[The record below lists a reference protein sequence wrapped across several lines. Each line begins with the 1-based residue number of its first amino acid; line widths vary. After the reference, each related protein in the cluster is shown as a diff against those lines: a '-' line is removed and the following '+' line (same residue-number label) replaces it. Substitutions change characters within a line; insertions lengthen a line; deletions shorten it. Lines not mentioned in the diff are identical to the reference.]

1 MWKAFSGR
9 SESGSTSGLRRKKSG
24 SGRASA
30 SDAGVSSTS
39 RRDEDGRRGHKS
51 SRSAYGDDDGKSSA
65 STYATA
71 PTSRVGSSGGRGLTE
86 SAVRALES
94 QDEGW
99 EDDDRAKSEKL
110 SRRSEG
116 GERWHKSG
124 RGERERSD
132 SREKK
137 ERRRE
142 STSHRD
148 GGRSERSHGKSR
160 SGEDGGERALPAM
173 GSFAQFPGQYSA
185 DLVGPA
191 QTFGPVMSGALP
203 SSDAMHQFPSQ
214 IPATFERPQMGP
226 TRADSYGHA
235 SEYYMDEGQSVL
247 NQPGHRAS
255 TPNMLVNPDLH
266 LMAASAVPQPAED
279 TGHGSAA
286 DFYSGKASPPPPT
299 TIGASQRP
307 SSGRQS
313 SSSASRP
320 SKLGALTSTA
330 AASAAAAGVLGMA
343 SSSRKNEQRTSSTS
357 SYQQTDAGS
366 RPQALSSRR
375 SPVPSSIAG
384 GAAGSYYAPA
394 PQQIPLSQQGTPAGA
409 AAAGAAAYGISEQH
423 QASAQMNSTSYYGGG
438 GGQGPPRPPYR
449 PGDGSYANG
458 GGMQQHQHFHE
469 HKGPI
474 TRLKDGFL
482 NLLADPEDVR
492 RMEEYT
498 EYIGVCKYCFDP
510 RTTPNDGPRRHH
522 FHRRPSQDSF
532 EELRRRKSYERMQ
545 RKASSEDV
553 RRRVDK
559 ESRYYSS
566 QNDKRRAGGK
576 ADMVGVGLAAAGVAA
591 GANMLF
597 NDRKDFDDTYSVKS
611 GHRAG
616 SAMRRRSRSSSNE
629 RRRRSQH
636 GVIRADSRESYA
648 KVRTEHGTS
657 ITHNVRSGSHER
669 RNGLMGV
676 AAGAAIGATAA
687 SAMAGESRRRHDSQS
702 QGAFVRHH
710 SRSRSRSHS
719 PGLGEIFGFSAGK
732 PSRNGRHSP
741 NGSHHESLR
750 RDRRSSGEQTGVLGG
765 FFSPSQNER
774 KPRRHSREHRKKQ
787 KGFFAFGNGS
797 SSSSDDDMAFGEGT
811 SGNSGVS
818 LRRKPSRKAV
828 RKHSNDHLAATV
840 AGIGITAAA
849 LAAAQKGHKVSKRT
863 SRPELG
869 VRRDVRVQ
877 HDSQYGYTQA
887 EEDEWEDELPSDIDD
902 ASSTYSALAFGEG
915 SRLSHRQSFES
926 VSSGDGLSAWGW
938 RWGGK
943 DRKKKQNDSF
953 QAVEPYPSRRVD
965 ATSDGV
971 AAGLAAGAFATV
983 AHDRTDRPL
992 QRDDSASSLPP
1003 QPMQYID
1010 PRPVS
1015 EAGSRH
1021 GSMPGSFD
1029 SSVGRPGPAPLQ
1041 QPQPI
1046 APISPAFVQDA
1057 FLEDRPKPRR
1067 TVSSP
1072 TRSSFGLQDAALI
1085 GVGAL
1090 AAGSIIAGQGR
1101 KGKES
1106 SNVRFGLTDEQQRKE
1121 DCQRRRERQEADE
1134 ERRRADRTRAL
1145 KEEAER
1151 HAKEEDSRRRE
1162 EEVRRRREDE
1172 NRLAAEATLERQRAV
1187 QRGAE
1192 QQAELDRARRERE
1205 TRDQQEVYE
1214 QEQRRLADEAR
1225 QQEQS
1230 RRQWEAQ
1237 AAEEAAREKQ
1247 IRLQREARL
1256 QEEIEAKQRELD
1268 EQALRRKQAEEARAA
1283 RQRRDEEEAA
1293 ERRRVDE
1300 TQREQRRSKK
1310 DSSQDSSSG
1319 WGPLAAG
1326 AVAAATVGAVLA
1338 GSEHGRSREAKSEK
1352 AREHDAFPE
1361 KQALHHAISD
1371 DVPIP
1376 YAAKQILPDD
1386 VHSGSPIMDDDLFDK
1401 DFFKRKH
1408 SESDYARH
1416 ADLARKAADKVV
1428 ADRDAYYKQPAVS
1441 QADFFAPKD
1450 ILSQPSAGKTRVASP
1465 YDDNDVHVYSAAEDT
1480 PLSHSTFGHGTKM
1493 ASYAV
1498 PSLNVICPTP
1508 PPSTPVSARDYES
1521 RQQSELVR
1529 DHDTET
1535 AAVERPSKRDRSRS
1549 ITWGEDKT
1557 HIYDPPTPE
1566 SYQERDS
1573 YMYAR
1578 EAPTNDA
1585 AVAGAAL
1592 DEIVVEAATPRADTK
1607 RTAYKS
1613 EKLPLH
1619 YDVQPEPS
1627 PSYRK
1632 PFYESVSDLGF
1643 GPVGVDSPGTE
1654 GAPPVRGFVEGETDE
1669 PTPAEEITAH
1679 MPGAFEEDDTSSKYE
1694 VIAPSQKMASDQ
1706 QIDAPDSRDI
1716 EPEQEEW
1723 LPLPSKKDKKKRDKA
1738 AKKAPTF
1745 DSEPSEFPTPSYEDV
1760 QLPIYTTA
1768 DTSQEVISESTSKKD
1783 KKKRDKNLK
1792 RSTTFDSEVSEPSTP
1807 VADDVQQPALDTS
1820 ETLRDEPAEYSVS
1833 KKDKKK
1839 RDKNSK
1845 RDSSFPDEPSEA
1857 PTPLP
1862 SYEPPETPQEEPMDY
1877 PVSKKDKKKRDK
1889 SKRSSTFEDEPS
1901 EPSTPAPV
1909 DRELQPDEA
1918 AQTPQEE
1925 PDDYFLSKKD
1935 KKKRDKSKRSS
1946 TFDDEPS
1953 EPSTPAPVDRELQPH
1968 EAPQT
1973 PQEDPDDYFLSKKD
1987 KKKREKALKRGTS
2000 ENISP
2005 SLSETERFDV
2015 EDTPSTEVTASEPD
2029 APKLSKKEQKKRDK
2043 ESGSGEYADLATTA
2057 AAVGGIAALAASAS
2071 PEPEPDW
2078 LPPTKKGKKGKKA
2091 RESERDTQVIEPPAE
2106 DEAASAM
2113 PGTWGAETPTEL
2125 PDPFQYQ
2132 IKDEEPTP
2140 AQEADPLADYS
2151 TGKSKKKK
2159 KKRESGRFNEPVA
2172 SSPLRSEWNYDD
2184 YMGSQPESQESDTRA
2199 AELDSTAE
2207 PASYTNGNTHQQDER
2222 PSHFEATAAT
2232 NGHAAEQAAH
2242 GAVEHRREY
2251 EDDDRQYADA
2261 TAVTAF
2267 MPAKAETRRVDRADR
2282 GPEYEDGDRRVT
2294 DSPRYHSPEDDHS
2307 HSVASEPTV
2316 DRSSRRKSSIGKAR
2330 SEIGFAVGAD
2340 EQDSHSV
2347 AASEPMDYYDGSRKT
2362 KSRSKHEDDDAES
2375 VASTSSRARR
2385 EKDSSSGKKEKKSGL
2400 FGLFSRKSEEA
2411 VPLSRQSTHSDEAA
2425 LSRTSTRNGDEDDGE
2440 RKHRRKKHRDGSV
2453 YADDDD
2459 DTRSVTSESKHR
2471 HRRDR
2476 DEKENTEND
2485 QRRSSRHD
2493 GDDADSRS
2501 ESGHRRRHRS
2511 ERDDDTLSQAGS
2523 EGSHKHHHHRRR
2535 TGEDTNDSKDR
2546 SFLGERVE
2554 DLPPLPPSRPES
2566 PVTAAANV
2574 EQDHGTPA
2582 LAVPDAHP
2590 LAEASRG
2597 VSEVSQPDQVREIA
2611 QPDNN
2616 DWPSDPSARDEDAA
2630 FVLAGHTSLAD
2641 HAAVG
2646 PDTQNSRQARH
2657 QSDQVG
2663 EPRSQMS
2670 GLEVPED
2677 WEHLPSL
2684 PASPP
2689 ASPIHNEQYSAAG
2702 EMPSNVEETPS
2713 QIVEDMQQL
2722 PALPVSR
2729 PESPIE
2735 TQHSTAGKMPSNVVE
2750 TPSQVVEDMQQLPSL
2765 PVSRPESP
2773 VETPLRPGPSVRPTS
2788 TTAIPIRFP
2797 FGHARSPTKDRS
2809 ASFSSPLAST
2819 PVSPTS
2825 ISKKPRPSSTEFRP
2839 LYLVE
2844 RNRKPQEV
2852 EEALPSLPSS
2862 KPSSL
2867 ASSVHSSEDWHSA
2880 AEDPPSPETA
2890 KRMMID
2896 VDSANS
2902 YNYDEEYLGS
2912 GQTTPKASEFPAA
2925 TSERTARQ
2933 APQFYTWEDFEQD
2946 ERLHNDD
2953 VDSSGQTAT
2962 QHADDA
2968 QSDRLRSEVDGLP
2981 LLPVSRPGSPYEP
2994 HAKSEPTAGRSAK
3007 AVAAAAMFGGAA
3019 LIGHNALKSCDHFD
3033 AADGRRDE
3041 REQSEGRYPLPAPPA
3056 KAEASESITEN
3067 APQEQSTASRK
3078 RSKKGK
3084 KKPATQSFLA
3094 ANEDTFAQTDTTTPR
3109 DPDQAVN
3116 PDGERQP
3123 TDDDPEPV
3131 AANDR
3136 AIVDDAFR
3144 DQEAAQLET
3153 APIVPFQ
3160 HVETDSFF
3168 NTERSAEEGV
3178 PHQPTDSTEHTEV
3191 YNAPLSEETRQIET
3205 EQPEAQDQ
3213 PTSTEPIP
3221 TNYFIAAK
3229 RRAEDGVVDE
3239 DLAMIAAEVQHAEED
3254 RSLERDSATHGDALT
3269 EPDDVVTAVKLQE
3282 PPPESDPAPVIEPAE
3297 AILPQ
3302 SLGEDNVTLAEDAQS
3317 TEDVPSSTPEQSF
3330 SSRLFGVFRN
3340 PFGAAKDVPSS
3351 RAPSQPVKEPLGVQ
3365 KTDNTDVDTS
3375 AGGHLAVT
3383 DVLPEQSSETATP
3396 PTQPPAEHGLAVQ
3409 VTDDPAPEL
3418 TQYPETQPEEA
3429 APEAVDSSSMRKK
3442 LKKDKKKNRE
3452 AWFDDA
3458 AIDEEPKP
3466 STPRF
3471 DEPDPVEATLPS
3483 GGEPDLVG
3491 VLPEE
3496 IALPDNGD
3504 EDLVVASPEDIALP
3518 DNRDE
3523 DLVVASPEDIALPDY
3538 RDEDLV
3544 ASGVALP
3551 GPEVTTELEDDTSV
3565 LGRSYLSGQVASEIE
3580 MEPENSITDMAPA
3593 LASPVIAAK
3602 SDVDED
3608 VTRQLEP
3615 QTQATSEAAH
3625 VDTHRVETDRS
3636 VEQPDESTW
3645 QPLSK
3650 KSKKAKKGKK
3660 SGVYEAEPI
3669 VPLEEEVAPT
3679 EPVQPSATNEN
3690 VDENLNVPET
3700 PDEQSEM
3707 PWEPPPKKKGK
3718 KGKKSAAMLNPE
3730 PTTPAEEDDIL
3741 ADDTPLPVSLEA
3753 VQVPEVSAEVPE
3765 TFWEPTPKKK
3775 GKKDKRVAE
3784 SALLEP
3790 EPTVSFEE
3798 EAVIAEPS
3806 QPSASRED
3814 SISIEA
3820 PVDEADIS
3828 WEPMPKKKGKK
3839 GKKGN
3844 LQDDEPITP
3853 REEVATA
3860 PEPIQ
3865 IPDALTDETSWE
3877 PMSKKKSKKDKKGS
3891 KSALLDSEPV
3901 TSFEAE
3907 AIANEPQ
3914 ELSVSHEDNNPLE
3927 NPADEPDTSWEPM
3940 SKKKGKKDKN
3950 SNKPTSLDAASAIPR
3965 EEAAFAVEPAQDSA
3979 SHAELDVSE
3988 TPFDNAESFWEPK
4001 SKKKSKKS
4009 KNSTLQDL
4017 TPTAPPE
4024 EHVSESAELPVSLAD
4039 ANVHETP
4046 IEEPEPVWEPPSKKK
4061 GKKGKKAAQPFD
4073 STPLSEPLSASE
4085 GDVKE
4090 TEMPVFDDGAD
4101 AVPPPDLQ
4109 QPDDEVGVAKEINTE
4124 SAFTKKKSKK
4134 SKKAHQVLSWDDD
4147 APKETSE
4154 EPSKTDDRDLDVSE
4168 AVDDATNATDE
4179 PFSGVETGLSHPE
4192 PALAEDVSR
4201 DVDRETVPEV
4211 WEPTPKKS
4219 KKGKKA
4225 KRVNFFD
4232 AEDSS
4237 EMPVVSDKLDDADTD
4252 RSTVEKVD
4260 PMRTDIEPAVPVE
4273 DNQAAASIAL
4283 EYPSSTTDANQHQ
4296 TEGVPTRQ
4304 ELTSQH
4310 DENMHEERVHEDLP
4324 ASAPP
4329 NDEQSEEASPGLSG
4343 PSLLDMS
4350 NEMSTSGADAFE
4362 TREVDINTDV
4372 APERD
4377 NAQTVSHAAFEPSVV
4392 DDEAERI
4399 PQSSFVPSESMT
4411 STALPDEAEPD
4422 WSNEFGGKKKK
4433 KKDKKGKRGA
4443 VDVESEPLDPTF
4455 LPERHEMSTDPAAEA
4470 NGVDNDGTGDI
4481 EADWKGSK
4489 NSKKQKKKG
4498 KKAEQ
4503 GDNDSFNAP
4512 ITYSDTTSS
4521 ERDAAAVASGT
4532 TNALAESPPPASA
4545 AVHGAVGL
4553 ESQLDRHDAPSIRH
4567 IEGEVSSPIPGPEE
4581 DESTLVRTASP
4592 PLDPAAE
4599 VSSDLLPL
4607 SPASNSIFTT
4617 PVDDF
4622 ASGVYPDAPN
4632 GDTHPTA
4639 PMQPEASTPTAEE
4652 FTSAIEEAQ
4661 YSAPWSNATE
4671 HMVSEELPALPQS
4684 PVVTTMEE
4692 TIHEP
4697 AGDDDMLSHTTKPDI
4712 KPEPV
4717 EVAPVVEEQHWPSSD
4732 DVHDPAQNTSQHSE
4746 DAISLP
4752 TVYAAGVPSAV
4763 LLAGVDDPAG
4773 EESMPHES
4781 YSKPAKKGK
4790 KKEKKAAFFAADDW
4804 TEDPAT
4810 EDSSLAGDNDT
4821 ASRTTVGLIAGAAAL
4836 ATAAFTAPHEQ
4847 APEPPLPSTKRSK
4860 KDKRKSKASS
4870 WAALDY
4876 DNDVPTAS
4884 APNSVMV
4891 DNEPP
4896 STSADTQR
4904 QEGIDVEPDI
4914 SDTQWPTSPGGE
4926 SLDRVQDAQ
4935 PEDKNEHI
4943 AEEETPNFT
4952 TKPSKKDKR
4961 RAKAE
4966 ASQAWGDESTRD
4978 TNMADEA
4985 KVNSLPEV
4993 ASYDAQP
5000 MHGAFGDRTS
5010 TSEEPRELAGG
5021 PGHTSDSNIGQEQSP
5036 VTETDWYTPVTPG
5049 STMPMHDV
5057 RDEPLQ
5063 TAFAQPDSDHHSP
5076 MIPEDDAELA
5086 QHVEEQREAS
5096 TAAINQET
5104 TVLQSEEPSVDGG
5117 EAWPATFST
5126 KRSKKDK
5133 RKANTTAAEP
5143 SDIPQEDSY
5152 ENFHQDLPENA
5163 SDGLRPVTD
5172 EHGEVLESAAEVP
5185 FPQAVPFD
5193 DTAPPVQEEWPT
5205 AISTKRSKKD
5215 KRKNRALDHDGPE
5228 DAAADT
5234 IVNTTF
5240 PDERERLPDLSMT
5253 DSTRETGSTDSPLP
5267 ATQEEWPANV
5277 ATKRSKKDKRKNKL
5291 SEMDTTQTESAP
5303 VLPIDRSLEQS
5314 ENVDDVNTPTTA
5326 ADQEPLHATIDE
5338 PTSRDDQPTEIGG
5351 SEIHVPA
5358 AENPMP
5364 TVEEDWPA
5372 AYTTKRSKKDK
5383 RKGKSSGT
5391 ATPTIAE
5398 QPLPVTSAYDDAITS
5413 RDVPASNDMR
5423 GPSPATEDPIAYSW
5437 PAPAAYTD
5445 ETEGQH
5451 PVEPS
5456 AETDVDWPAPVTT
5469 KRSKKDKRKG
5479 KNSGFASP
5487 APAEEPILAATAD
5500 DEFALARDDHDDVPM
5515 QSSDH
5520 EAMLVDASPSLADA
5534 LAEEVTQP
5542 QPEHLAEEQDVEWP
5556 ASISTKRSKKDK
5568 RKGKTSNTLS
5578 PSMSREAIPAHTE
5591 PVAGIEPAI
5600 EPIQTSIQPDM
5611 PLVDSEAVEA
5621 SLSPVTEQ
5629 PAVLVE
5635 EDWPTSSKRSKK
5647 DKKKAK
5653 KSDQLVT
5660 PVEPTKPATEHV
5672 DDEDGLRSAPDQP
5685 DEFSRTLA
5693 AEESASHAT
5702 PDLNDSQP
5710 STMMGE
5716 EWPTFSSKRSK
5727 KEKRK
5732 PQPAFLSQTTDDAE
5746 NEVTDVQPEF
5756 ALAQSIDVEDEA
5768 TDKNLPYHDQTIENH
5783 DSLGP
5788 LTDRP
5793 IYRSYSPEVSDR
5805 QDHQHADA
5813 PVVVPH
5819 VAQERSS
5826 SETLYGR
5833 PQSPQQQTIE
5843 DGPPAVFERQIAEES
5858 PVSRSVDPDVN
5869 SERVPDI
5876 DFAATL
5882 AAGLADSGF
5891 DPDLVVDDVTFHR
5904 RASPP
5909 ATQPEADPEEV
5920 STITSKRKKKGK
5932 QAKRLEA
5939 QDWTPEPQSEQATE
5953 ESFTEYNES
5962 RMPDQ
5967 PQEGFDS
5974 DVAHSLQ
5981 QSGFDPLLLQQ
5992 AMSSHGATSNDVTE
6006 DDTGISFSTSRR
6018 AKKGKKG
6025 KAAAARGENLTL
6037 DTGVGP
6043 DEDTSAT
6050 HETPS
6055 LETERQL
6062 GTHHDLLQQDSLDS
6076 PTVQP
6081 VFDNDIAP
6089 THEAPLQYPAE
6100 HATEPRRV
6108 GDPAVPTSAADETVI
6123 DPAHTFN
6130 VAGDRELDMDEM
6142 DKAYSAFKKKDRR
6155 KKKKQRA
6162 MEDVV
6167 ERAPTPPFITPL
6179 QESMPG
6185 PENALTLEAVP
6196 DHAAIGSRDLP
6207 ESQHFDVP
6215 ETERGFATHSS
6226 PDDTSSKVHNIFP
6239 GLARVKRRA
6248 PSVTSPTE
6256 QPHDASVG
6264 GRSDLLH
6271 TSEVS
6276 QSLLEPPG
6284 QKASST
6290 GEGPSPPD
6298 DMNPDNPHDERV
6310 TERAIAPP
6318 WSFAALDSPRAR
6330 PESPVLPTKQHE
6342 IARDSGYQEMSTPL
6356 LNRQSVDSAGSA
6368 SHGIHTSVSRESL
6381 RSRRSAEPLHIAT
6394 DAGPD
6399 WDLSVLKQRSS
6410 DGTPNIAAEN
6420 SRTPSRDIAATPL
6433 ESTTKNR
6440 ASYLFQS
6447 PPAILR
6453 AKPDTLYS
6461 PSQERRSESDYFT
6474 QTDAEPQATPTR
6486 SASSSGPHGH
6496 PPVSSPSNGPLSPRT
6511 LDVIPEEHGATKRSK
6526 DDADLGGPATV
6537 KAIRRT
6543 ETPQA
6548 IRTSKEQ
6555 TLSPFRPT
6563 VTVPANDSRS
6573 RSNPLSTDDLIN
6585 RLSWPAVDDDNST
6598 VNINRSLKRGTPR
6611 PTLPEARSPSVVSNV
6626 SNASVG
6632 QRLMSPNDLRSFSRS
6647 SNRSSTPT
6655 LRRIDRSL
6663 SGDLRAASRRGDTG
6677 SSVGARSSP
6686 KTIPFEAPPTP
6697 PSNDEDVI
6705 VAGAAGA
6712 AVMADVFV
6720 SDLCRLHA
6728 RAADSLMQ
6736 QGYGDARGSQ
6746 VSPTR
6751 PPSVR
6756 KRQSMHITDLES
6768 KLDQLVA
6775 ENEALQDAKH
6785 NVERNHEATSYQRDV
6800 NSQAMREALEAR
6812 DLQLHEKEVEIGR
6825 IQAMLQPLREEI
6837 DRLNELNG
6845 GLTEANRNLVDD
6857 TNGRYAT
6864 LHAEH
6869 AQAHEQWQST
6879 NRELDLSRQ
6888 EHGQLTSTMRDAIAA
6903 QIASA
6908 LADKNAEI
6916 RRLREELEI
6925 ASEQI
6930 RSLQVQ
6936 IQSSKSNEFL
6946 TVRDEDYFDG
6956 ACQKLC
6962 QHVQQWVLRFS
6973 KLSDNRICRLST
6985 DLRDDKIE
6993 NRLDNAILDGS
7004 DVDKLLGDRIKRRD
7018 VFMSVVMTMVWEFVF
7033 TRYLFGMDR
7042 EQRQKLKAL
7051 EKILAEIGPPRA
7063 IAQWRAT
7070 TLTLLSKRPDFARQ
7084 CALDTEAVGHE
7095 VFELLKALLP
7105 PPSNAESQLLSSLQK
7120 VIGVAADLAIEMR
7133 TQRSEYIMLPP
7144 LQPEYDT
7151 NGDLVRKVHFN
7162 ASLMNERSGLFSSN
7176 ESLEQDRAVVKI
7188 VLFPLV
7194 VKKGDE
7200 YGQGEEEIVVCPA
7213 QVLVHNDG
7221 GKGKKVVRMMSGA
7234 MEIDDPRRSRQ
7245 SVVSTAP
7252 GSTAF

>member
-71 PTSRVGSSGGRGLTE
+71 PNSRVGSSGGRGLTE

-116 GERWHKSG
+116 GERRHKSG

-160 SGEDGGERALPAM
+160 SGDDGGERALPAM

-185 DLVGPA
+185 DVVGPA

-286 DFYSGKASPPPPT
+286 DFYSGKASPPPST

-320 SKLGALTSTA
+320 SKLGALASTA

-366 RPQALSSRR
+366 RPQIVSSRR

-409 AAAGAAAYGISEQH
+409 AAAGAAAYGISEHH

-510 RTTPNDGPRRHH
+510 RTTPNDGPRPHH

-566 QNDKRRAGGK
+566 QNDKRRSGGK

-687 SAMAGESRRRHDSQS
+687 SALAGDSRRRHDSQP

-719 PGLGEIFGFSAGK
+719 PGLGEIFGFSAGR

-741 NGSHHESLR
+741 NGSHHESVR

-774 KPRRHSREHRKKQ
+774 RPRRHSREHRKKQ

-797 SSSSDDDMAFGEGT
+797 SSSSDDDMAFGEGN
-811 SGNSGVS
+811 SGNTGVP

-971 AAGLAAGAFATV
+971 AAGLAAGAFAAA

-992 QRDDSASSLPP
+992 QRDDSTSSLPP

-1010 PRPVS
+1010 PRPIS

-1029 SSVGRPGPAPLQ
+1029 SPVGRPGPAPLQ

-1067 TVSSP
+1067 TASSP

-1121 DCQRRRERQEADE
+1121 DGQRRRERQEADE

-1145 KEEAER
+1145 KEEAQR

-1187 QRGAE
+1187 QREAE

-1214 QEQRRLADEAR
+1214 REQRRLADEAR

-1268 EQALRRKQAEEARAA
+1268 EQALKRNQAEEARAA

-1361 KQALHHAISD
+1361 KQALHHPISD
-1371 DVPIP
+1371 DIPIP

-1408 SESDYARH
+1408 SEPDYARH

-1441 QADFFAPKD
+1441 QADFFAPRD
-1450 ILSQPSAGKTRVASP
+1450 ILSQTSAGKTRVASP

-1480 PLSHSTFGHGTKM
+1480 PRSHSTFGHGTKM

-1508 PPSTPVSARDYES
+1508 PPSTPVSARDYET
-1521 RQQSELVR
+1521 RQQPELVR
-1529 DHDTET
+1529 EHDTET
-1535 AAVERPSKRDRSRS
+1535 AATERPSKRDRSRS

-1578 EAPTNDA
+1578 EAPTNVA
-1585 AVAGAAL
+1585 AVAGATL
-1592 DEIVVEAATPRADTK
+1592 DEIVVEAATRGADAT
-1607 RTAYKS
+1607 RTAYKAG
-1613 EKLPLH
+1613 ELPLR
-1619 YDVQPEPS
+1619 YDIQPEP
-1627 PSYRK
+1627 PQSYRK
-1632 PFYESVSDLGF
+1632 PFYESVSDLSF
-1643 GPVGVDSPGTE
+1643 GPVGLDSPGTE

-1679 MPGAFEEDDTSSKYE
+1679 MPGAFEEDDTSDKYE
-1694 VIAPSQKMASDQ
+1694 VIAPSQKLASDQ
-1706 QIDAPDSRDI
+1706 QIDAADSCGI

-1723 LPLPSKKDKKKRDKA
+1723 QPLPSKKDKKKRDKA

-1745 DSEPSEFPTPSYEDV
+1745 DSEPSEFPTPSYEDA
-1760 QLPIYTTA
+1760 QQPIYNTA
-1768 DTSQEVISESTSKKD
+1768 DTSQEAISESTSKKD

-1807 VADDVQQPALDTS
+1807 VVDDVQLPVLDTP

-1839 RDKNSK
+1839 REKNSK
-1845 RDSSFPDEPSEA
+1845 RDFSFPDEPSEA

-1862 SYEPPETPQEEPMDY
+1862 SYESPETPQEEPMDY

-1889 SKRSSTFEDEPS
+1889 SKRSSTFDDEPS
-1901 EPSTPAPV
+1901 EPSTPALV

-1918 AQTPQEE
+1918 SQTPQEE

-1953 EPSTPAPVDRELQPH
+1953 EPSTPAPVEREMQRD

-1973 PQEDPDDYFLSKKD
+1973 PQEEPDDNFLSKKD
-1987 KKKREKALKRGTS
+1987 KKKREKSLKRGTT
-2000 ENISP
+2000 ENTSP
-2005 SLSETERFDV
+2005 SLSETERFEV

-2043 ESGSGEYADLATTA
+2043 ESGFGDYADLATTA

-2091 RESERDTQVIEPPAE
+2091 KESERDPQVIEPPAE

-2132 IKDEEPTP
+2132 IKDEEPTS
-2140 AQEADPLADYS
+2140 AQDADSLADYS

-2207 PASYTNGNTHQQDER
+2207 PALYTNGSTHQQDER
-2222 PSHFEATAAT
+2222 PLQFETTAAT

-2251 EDDDRQYADA
+2251 EDDDRQYPDA
-2261 TAVTAF
+2261 TAATAS
-2267 MPAKAETRRVDRADR
+2267 MPAGDETSRVDRADR
-2282 GPEYEDGDRRVT
+2282 RPEYEHDDRRVT
-2294 DSPRYHSPEDDHS
+2294 DSARYHSPEDDHS

-2316 DRSSRRKSSIGKAR
+2316 DRDSRRKSSSGKAR

-2340 EQDSHSV
+2340 EQDNRSV
-2347 AASEPMDYYDGSRKT
+2347 AASEPMDYYDGSRKA
-2362 KSRSKHEDDDAES
+2362 KSRSKHEDDDVES

-2425 LSRTSTRNGDEDDGE
+2425 LSRTSTRNGDEEDGE
-2440 RKHRRKKHRDGSV
+2440 RKHRRKKHREGSV
-2453 YADDDD
+2453 YAEDDD

-2476 DEKENTEND
+2476 DEKENVEND

-2523 EGSHKHHHHRRR
+2523 EGSHKHHHHRRK

-2554 DLPPLPPSRPES
+2554 DLPPLPASRPES
-2566 PVTAAANV
+2566 PVTAAANL

-2590 LAEASRG
+2590 PAEASRG
-2597 VSEVSQPDQVREIA
+2597 VSEAFQSDQVREIA
-2611 QPDNN
+2611 QPDTN
-2616 DWPSDPSARDEDAA
+2616 DWPSHTSARDEDAA

-2641 HAAVG
+2641 RAAVG
-2646 PDTQNSRQARH
+2646 ADTQDSRHGRH
-2657 QSDQVG
+2657 QSDEIG
-2663 EPRSQMS
+2663 KPRSQMS
-2670 GLEVPED
+2670 GIGVPEE
-2677 WEHLPSL
+2677 WEQLPSL
-2684 PASPP
+2684 PVSPP
-2689 ASPIHNEQYSAAG
+2689 ASPIHDEQYSAAG
-2702 EMPSNVEETPS
+2702 EMPLNVQVTPS
-2713 QIVEDMQQL
+2713 QFEEDMQQL

-2729 PESPIE
+2729 PESPVE
-2735 TQHSTAGKMPSNVVE
+2735 TQHSTAGEMPCNVVE
-2750 TPSQVVEDMQQLPSL
+2750 TPSQVMEDMQQLPAL

-2797 FGHARSPTKDRS
+2797 FGHARSPTKDRF

-2852 EEALPSLPSS
+2852 EESLPSLPSS
-2862 KPSSL
+2862 KPSSR

-2912 GQTTPKASEFPAA
+2912 GQTTPKASEFPTT

-2962 QHADDA
+2962 QLADDE

-2994 HAKSEPTAGRSAK
+2994 HAKSELTAGRSAK

-3019 LIGHNALKSCDHFD
+3019 LIGHNALKPRRHFD
-3033 AADGRRDE
+3033 AADGRGDE
-3041 REQSEGRYPLPAPPA
+3041 REQSEGRYPLPAPPV

-3067 APQEQSTASRK
+3067 APEEQLTAPRK

-3094 ANEDTFAQTDTTTPR
+3094 ASGDTFAQNDTTSPR
-3109 DPDQAVN
+3109 DLDLAVN

-3123 TDDDPEPV
+3123 THGDLEPV
-3131 AANDR
+3131 APNDR
-3136 AIVDDAFR
+3136 AIGDDLFR
-3144 DQEAAQLET
+3144 DQEAAQLEA
-3153 APIVPFQ
+3153 APIVPLQ

-3168 NTERSAEEGV
+3168 NIDRSAEEGV
-3178 PHQPTDSTEHTEV
+3178 LHQPTEGTEHTEI
-3191 YNAPLSEETRQIET
+3191 YNAPLSQETRHSEI

-3213 PTSTEPIP
+3213 PTPTEPIS
-3221 TNYFIAAK
+3221 TTDFIAAES
-3229 RRAEDGVVDE
+3229 RAEDGVVDE
-3239 DLAMIAAEVQHAEED
+3239 NLAIAAEVEHAEED
-3254 RSLERDSATHGDALT
+3254 RSWERDSATHEDALT
-3269 EPDDVVTAVKLQE
+3269 EPDDVVTTVKLQE
-3282 PPPESDPAPVIEPAE
+3282 PPPESDSAPVIESAE
-3297 AILPQ
+3297 ATSPQ
-3302 SLGEDNVTLAEDAQS
+3302 SHAENNVTRAEDPQT
-3317 TEDVPSSTPEQSF
+3317 TEDVASSTPEQSF

-3383 DVLPEQSSETATP
+3383 DVVPEQSSETATL
-3396 PTQPPAEHGLAVQ
+3396 PTQPPAEHDLAVQ
-3409 VTDDPAPEL
+3409 VTDDSAGEVRQHPA
-3418 TQYPETQPEEA
+3418 TQPEEV
-3429 APEAVDSSSMRKK
+3429 APEAIDPTSMRKK
-3442 LKKDKKKNRE
+3442 LKKDKKKKRQV
-3452 AWFDDA
+3452 WSDDA
-3458 AIDEEPKP
+3458 EIDEEPKA
-3466 STPRF
+3466 SSPRF
-3471 DEPDPVEATLPS
+3471 DVLDPVEATLRS
-3483 GGEPDLVG
+3483 VGEPEFLAASPEEIALPDSGDEDLV
-3491 VLPEE
+3491 VAFPED

-3504 EDLVVASPEDIALP
+3504 EDLV
-3518 DNRDE
+3518 
-3523 DLVVASPEDIALPDY
+3523 
-3538 RDEDLV
+3538 
-3544 ASGVALP
+3544 ASGVSLP
-3551 GPEVTTELEDDTSV
+3551 GMEDTTQLEDDSSV
-3565 LGRSYLSGQVASEIE
+3565 LAMPRPSSEATVLE
-3580 MEPENSITDMAPA
+3580 GAELPRQFMSEGALEPDNSIADVPSD
-3593 LASPVIAAK
+3593 LASPATAVK
-3602 SDVDED
+3602 PDVDED
-3608 VTRQLEP
+3608 IAMQP
-3615 QTQATSEAAH
+3615 DSQTEETSEAAYM
-3625 VDTHRVETDRS
+3625 DTQREEPDTT
-3636 VEQPDESTW
+3636 VEQLDESIW

-3650 KSKKAKKGKK
+3650 KNKKAKKGKK
-3660 SGVYEAEPI
+3660 SAVYDSGPI
-3669 VPLEEEVAPT
+3669 VPLAEEVAST
-3679 EPVQPSATNEN
+3679 EPAQHSETI
-3690 VDENLNVPET
+3690 LNVNEDANV

-3707 PWEPPPKKKGK
+3707 LWEPPLKKKGK
-3718 KGKKSAAMLNPE
+3718 KGKKSAMVDPE
-3730 PTTPAEEDDIL
+3730 PATPVEEEAISTQ
-3741 ADDTPLPVSLEA
+3741 DTPLPVSPEA
-3753 VQVPEVSAEVPE
+3753 VQGPEVSAEVPE
-3765 TFWEPTPKKK
+3765 TFWEPTLKKK

-3790 EPTVSFEE
+3790 DPTVSFEE

-3814 SISIEA
+3814 SISTEA
-3820 PVDEADIS
+3820 PIDESEIS

-3839 GKKGN
+3839 GKKGD
-3844 LQDDEPITP
+3844 LPDDKPITLL
-3853 REEVATA
+3853 EDVATA
-3860 PEPIQ
+3860 TEPVQ
-3865 IPDALTDETSWE
+3865 IPALLDAPDALTDETSWE

-3891 KSALLDSEPV
+3891 KSALLDSEPI
-3901 TSFEAE
+3901 TSFEAGTV
-3907 AIANEPQ
+3907 ASEPQ
-3914 ELSVSHEDNNPLE
+3914 ELSVSHKDNNLLE

-3965 EEAAFAVEPAQDSA
+3965 EEEAAFAVEPAQDSA
-3979 SHAELDVSE
+3979 SHAEVDVSE
-3988 TPFDNAESFWEPK
+3988 TPFEDAESLWEPK

-4017 TPTAPPE
+4017 APTAPPE
-4024 EHVSESAELPVSLAD
+4024 EHVSEPAELPVSLVEAS
-4039 ANVHETP
+4039 VHEAPT
-4046 IEEPEPVWEPPSKKK
+4046 EEPEPVWEPPSKKK
-4061 GKKGKKAAQPFD
+4061 GKKGKTAAQSFD
-4073 STPLSEPLSASE
+4073 SAPSVEPPPALE

-4090 TEMPVFDDGAD
+4090 TEMPSHDDGAD
-4101 AVPPPDLQ
+4101 AIPPLDSQ
-4109 QPDDEVGVAKEINTE
+4109 QPGDAMVVQEINTE
-4124 SAFTKKKSKK
+4124 SAFVKKKSKK
-4134 SKKAHQVLSWDDD
+4134 SKKAHQVLSWDDE

-4154 EPSKTDDRDLDVSE
+4154 EPSKTDDHDLDVSE
-4168 AVDDATNATDE
+4168 PVTDAINTTDE
-4179 PFSGVETGLSHPE
+4179 PFSGVETGLSNPE
-4192 PALAEDVSR
+4192 PALAEDASR
-4201 DVDRETVPEV
+4201 DVDLETVPEV
-4211 WEPTPKKS
+4211 WEPPPKKS

-4237 EMPVVSDKLDDADTD
+4237 EMPVVSDKLDDTEID
-4252 RSTVEKVD
+4252 RSTVGKVD
-4260 PMRTDIEPAVPVE
+4260 PMRTDIEQAVPVE
-4273 DNQAAASIAL
+4273 DNQVAASIAL
-4283 EYPSSTTDANQHQ
+4283 EYPSSTSEASQHE
-4296 TEGVPTRQ
+4296 TEDVPTSQ

-4310 DENMHEERVHEDLP
+4310 DENTHEERVHEDLP
-4324 ASAPP
+4324 APAPP
-4329 NDEQSEEASPGLSG
+4329 NDEQSEEASPALSG
-4343 PSLLDMS
+4343 PALLDVS
-4350 NEMSTSGADAFE
+4350 NEMSTVGADAFE
-4362 TREVDINTDV
+4362 TREADINTDV

-4377 NAQTVSHAAFEPSVV
+4377 NLQTPSHAAFEPSVV

-4399 PQSSFVPSESMT
+4399 PQSSFVPSEDT
-4411 STALPDEAEPD
+4411 TATALPDEAEPD
-4422 WSNEFGGKKKK
+4422 WSNEFGAKKKKK

-4455 LPERHEMSTDPAAEA
+4455 IPEPHQVSTDPAAEA

-4498 KKAEQ
+4498 NRAEQ
-4503 GDNDSFNAP
+4503 GGNDSFDAP
-4512 ITYSDTTSS
+4512 ITYFDTPSS
-4521 ERDAAAVASGT
+4521 ERDASAVALET
-4532 TNALAESPPPASA
+4532 TSALAEPPPPASA
-4545 AVHGAVGL
+4545 AQEDAVGV
-4553 ESQLDRHDAPSIRH
+4553 ESQLDGHDAPFIRH
-4567 IEGEVSSPIPGPEE
+4567 LEGDVSSPTPGLDE
-4581 DESTLVRTASP
+4581 DESTLARTASP
-4592 PLDPAAE
+4592 PPDSAAE

-4617 PVDDF
+4617 PIDDF
-4622 ASGVYPDAPN
+4622 ASCVYPDAPN

-4639 PMQPEASTPTAEE
+4639 PMQPEAPTPTAEE

-4661 YSAPWSNATE
+4661 PSAPWSNEVE
-4671 HMVSEELPALPQS
+4671 HMMSEELPPLPPS
-4684 PVVTTMEE
+4684 PVVTAMDE

-4697 AGDDDMLSHTTKPDI
+4697 ARDDDMLLRAASPDI

-4717 EVAPVVEEQHWPSSD
+4717 EVAPVVEEQHWPSSVE
-4732 DVHDPAQNTSQHSE
+4732 VHDPAENITSQHSE
-4746 DAISLP
+4746 EALH
-4752 TVYAAGVPSAV
+4752 AAGEPSA
-4763 LLAGVDDPAG
+4763 LLPAGVDDAAG
-4773 EESMPHES
+4773 EESMPYES

-4790 KKEKKAAFFAADDW
+4790 KKGKKAAFFAADDW

-4810 EDSSLAGDNDT
+4810 EDSSPAGDNDT
-4821 ASRTTVGLIAGAAAL
+4821 ASRAAVGLAVGAAAL
-4836 ATAAFTAPHEQ
+4836 ATAALLVPDEQ
-4847 APEPPLPSTKRSK
+4847 APESPLPSTKRSK

-4870 WAALDY
+4870 WAALD
-4876 DNDVPTAS
+4876 DDDVPTAS
-4884 APNSVMV
+4884 APNSVVV
-4891 DNEPP
+4891 DNEPT
-4896 STSADTQR
+4896 SISADTQH
-4904 QEGIDVEPDI
+4904 QEGTGVERDI
-4914 SDTQWPTSPGGE
+4914 SDAQWPTPLGDE
-4926 SLDRVQDAQ
+4926 ALDRPQDRQ
-4935 PEDKNEHI
+4935 PDDNSEHI
-4943 AEEETPNFT
+4943 AEEETHNYT

-4961 RAKAE
+4961 RAKAQ
-4966 ASQAWGDESTRD
+4966 ASQAWEDESTRD
-4978 TNMADEA
+4978 TNMADETEA
-4985 KVNSLPEV
+4985 NSLPEL
-4993 ASYDAQP
+4993 ASFDPQP
-5000 MHGAFGDRTS
+5000 VHSAFNDLTS
-5010 TSEEPRELAGG
+5010 GSEEPRELAGD
-5021 PGHTSDSNIGQEQSP
+5021 PGHTSNTNVGQEQSP

-5063 TAFAQPDSDHHSP
+5063 TAFARPDSDHHSP
-5076 MIPEDDAELA
+5076 TIPEDDAELA
-5086 QHVEEQREAS
+5086 QHVDEQRDSSSFALDREM
-5096 TAAINQET
+5096 TM
-5104 TVLQSEEPSVDGG
+5104 LQSEEPSVDEG

-5133 RKANTTAAEP
+5133 RKAKATAAEP
-5143 SDIPQEDSY
+5143 TDIPQEDSY
-5152 ENFHQDLPENA
+5152 ENSHQNQPENV
-5163 SDGLRPVTD
+5163 SDGLKPVTE
-5172 EHGEVLESAAEVP
+5172 EHGEVLESAVEVP
-5185 FPQAVPFD
+5185 FPQAVPID
-5193 DTAPPVQEEWPT
+5193 DTATPVQEWPT

-5215 KRKNRALDHDGPE
+5215 KRKNRALDHEGPE
-5228 DAAADT
+5228 DAADDLT
-5234 IVNTTF
+5234 VNTTF

-5253 DSTRETGSTDSPLP
+5253 DSTRETGSNDSPLP

-5277 ATKRSKKDKRKNKL
+5277 STKRSKKDKRKNKL

-5303 VLPIDRSLEQS
+5303 VLPIDRNLEQS
-5314 ENVDDVNTPTTA
+5314 GNVDDVNTPTTA

-5338 PTSRDDQPTEIGG
+5338 PTSRDDQPKEFGG
-5351 SEIHVPA
+5351 SETPVPA
-5358 AENPMP
+5358 ADTPMP

-5391 ATPTIAE
+5391 ATPAIAE
-5398 QPLPVTSAYDDAITS
+5398 QPLPVTSAYDDVTTG
-5413 RDVPASNDMR
+5413 RDISAFNDMR
-5423 GPSPATEDPIAYSW
+5423 GPSPATEDPTANSW
-5437 PAPAAYTD
+5437 PTPAAYTD

-5456 AETDVDWPAPVTT
+5456 VETDVDWPAPVTT
-5469 KRSKKDKRKG
+5469 KRSKKEKRKG

-5500 DEFALARDDHDDVPM
+5500 DEFALARDDHADMPM

-5520 EAMLVDASPSLADA
+5520 EAMVVAASPSLADA
-5534 LAEEVTQP
+5534 LAEEVTQS

-5578 PSMSREAIPAHTE
+5578 PSMSREAFPAHTE
-5591 PVAGIEPAI
+5591 PLAEVEPAI
-5600 EPIQTSIQPDM
+5600 EPIQPSIQPDV

-5621 SLSPVTEQ
+5621 SLSAVTEQ

-5653 KSDQLVT
+5653 KSDQFVN
-5660 PVEPTKPATEHV
+5660 PVERTEPATEHV
-5672 DDEDGLRSAPDQP
+5672 DDADGLRSAQDQP
-5685 DEFSRTLA
+5685 DEFSRTVA
-5693 AEESASHAT
+5693 AEESTSHAA
-5702 PDLNDSQP
+5702 PDLDDSQP
-5710 STMMGE
+5710 SPVTGE

-5727 KEKRK
+5727 KDKRK
-5732 PQPAFLSQTTDDAE
+5732 AQSAFLSQTTDDAE
-5746 NEVTDVQPEF
+5746 KEATDVQSEF
-5756 ALAQSIDVEDEA
+5756 GPAQSIDVEDEA
-5768 TDKNLPYHDQTIENH
+5768 MDKNPPHHDQTIEND
-5783 DSLGP
+5783 DSLAP
-5788 LTDRP
+5788 LTDRAT
-5793 IYRSYSPEVSDR
+5793 YRSYSPEVSDR
-5805 QDHQHADA
+5805 QDHQDANA

-5819 VAQERSS
+5819 VAQERAS
-5826 SETLYGR
+5826 SETLHGR
-5833 PQSPQQQTIE
+5833 PQSHQQQILE

-5858 PVSRSVDPDVN
+5858 PVSRSVDPDVH

-5891 DPDLVVDDVTFHR
+5891 DPDLVVNDATFHR

-5920 STITSKRKKKGK
+5920 FTTTSKRKKKGK

-5939 QDWTPEPQSEQATE
+5939 QDWTPEPRNEQAAE
-5953 ESFTEYNES
+5953 ESFTENNKS

-5981 QSGFDPLLLQQ
+5981 QSGFDPMLLQQ
-5992 AMSSHGATSNDVTE
+5992 VMSSHGATSNDVTE

-6025 KAAAARGENLTL
+6025 KATTQGETLTL
-6037 DTGVGP
+6037 NTGVGP
-6043 DEDTSAT
+6043 EEDTSAT

-6055 LETERQL
+6055 LENERQL

-6081 VFDNDIAP
+6081 VFNNDIAP
-6089 THEAPLQYPAE
+6089 THEAPLQHPAE
-6100 HATEPRRV
+6100 HATEP
-6108 GDPAVPTSAADETVI
+6108 GLGEPAGLASAADETVI

-6155 KKKKQRA
+6155 KKKKQKA

-6167 ERAPTPPFITPL
+6167 ERAPTPRFMTPL

-6185 PENALTLEAVP
+6185 PDNAPTLEAVP
-6196 DHAAIGSRDLP
+6196 DHAAIDSRDLP
-6207 ESQHFDVP
+6207 ASQDFDVR
-6215 ETERGFATHSS
+6215 ETEHGFATHSS
-6226 PDDTSSKVHNIFP
+6226 PDDTSSKVHNLFP
-6239 GLARVKRRA
+6239 ELARVKRRA

-6276 QSLLEPPG
+6276 QSIPEPPG
-6284 QKASST
+6284 QN
-6290 GEGPSPPD
+6290 PSPD
-6298 DMNPDNPHDERV
+6298 DMISDDRHDERV

-6318 WSFAALDSPRAR
+6318 WSFAALDSPRAL

-6342 IARDSGYQEMSTPL
+6342 IARDSGYQEMSTPP
-6356 LNRQSVDSAGSA
+6356 LNRQSVESAGSA

-6399 WDLSVLKQRSS
+6399 WDLSVPKQRPS
-6410 DGTPNIAAEN
+6410 DETPGSAAEH

-6447 PPAILR
+6447 PPANLR
-6453 AKPDTLYS
+6453 ARPDTLYS

-6486 SASSSGPHGH
+6486 STSSSGPHGH
-6496 PPVSSPSNGPLSPRT
+6496 PPMLSPSNGPLSPRT

-6548 IRTSKEQ
+6548 IRTSKDQ
-6555 TLSPFRPT
+6555 ALSPFRPT
-6563 VTVPANDSRS
+6563 VTIPATDMRS

-6611 PTLPEARSPSVVSNV
+6611 PTLPEARSPSVMSNV
-6626 SNASVG
+6626 SNVSVG

-6655 LRRIDRSL
+6655 LTRIDRSL

-6705 VAGAAGA
+6705 IAGAAGA

-6720 SDLCRLHA
+6720 SDLSRLRA
-6728 RAADSLMQ
+6728 TAADSLMQ

-6785 NVERNHEATSYQRDV
+6785 NVERNHEATSYQQDV

-6812 DLQLHEKEVEIGR
+6812 DLQLHEKEVEISR

-6864 LHAEH
+6864 LQVEH

-6879 NRELDLSRQ
+6879 SRELDLSRQ

-7051 EKILAEIGPPRA
+7051 EKILAEVGPPRA

-7221 GKGKKVVRMMSGA
+7221 GKGKKVVRMVSGA

>member
-39 RRDEDGRRGHKS
+39 RRDEDGRRGHKT

-94 QDEGW
+94 PDEGW

-116 GERWHKSG
+116 GERRHKSG

-160 SGEDGGERALPAM
+160 SGDDGGERALPSM

-203 SSDAMHQFPSQ
+203 SSDAMHQFPAQ

-286 DFYSGKASPPPPT
+286 DFYSGKVSPPPPT

-320 SKLGALTSTA
+320 SKLGALASTA
-330 AASAAAAGVLGMA
+330 TASAAAAGVLGMA

-357 SYQQTDAGS
+357 SYQQTDTGS
-366 RPQALSSRR
+366 RPQAQSSRR

-409 AAAGAAAYGISEQH
+409 AAAGAAAYGISEHH

-566 QNDKRRAGGK
+566 QNDKRRSGGK

-657 ITHNVRSGSHER
+657 ITHNVRSSSHER

-676 AAGAAIGATAA
+676 AASAAIGATAA
-687 SAMAGESRRRHDSQS
+687 SAMAGDSRRRHDSQP

-719 PGLGEIFGFSAGK
+719 PGLGEIFGFSAGR

-741 NGSHHESLR
+741 NGSHHESVR

-774 KPRRHSREHRKKQ
+774 RPRRHSREHRKKQ

-811 SGNSGVS
+811 SGNTGVP
-818 LRRKPSRKAV
+818 LRRKSSRKTV

-965 ATSDGV
+965 ATNDGV
-971 AAGLAAGAFATV
+971 AAGLAAGAFAAV
-983 AHDRTDRPL
+983 GHDSTDRPL
-992 QRDDSASSLPP
+992 QRDDSVSSLPP

-1010 PRPVS
+1010 PRPFS

-1029 SSVGRPGPAPLQ
+1029 SPVGRPGPAPLQ

-1067 TVSSP
+1067 TASSP

-1121 DCQRRRERQEADE
+1121 DGQRRRERQEADE

-1187 QRGAE
+1187 QREAE
-1192 QQAELDRARRERE
+1192 QQAELERARRERE
-1205 TRDQQEVYE
+1205 TRDQQEVYKR
-1214 QEQRRLADEAR
+1214 EQRRLADEAR

-1247 IRLQREARL
+1247 VRLQREARL
-1256 QEEIEAKQRELD
+1256 QEEIEAKLRQLD
-1268 EQALRRKQAEEARAA
+1268 EQALGRKQAEEARAA

-1319 WGPLAAG
+1319 WGPIAAG

-1338 GSEHGRSREAKSEK
+1338 GSEHGRNREAKDEK

-1361 KQALHHAISD
+1361 KQALHHPISD
-1371 DVPIP
+1371 DMPIP

-1480 PLSHSTFGHGTKM
+1480 PRSHSTFGHGTKM

-1508 PPSTPVSARDYES
+1508 PPSTPVSARDYET
-1521 RQQSELVR
+1521 RQQPELVR
-1529 DHDTET
+1529 EHDTET

-1578 EAPTNDA
+1578 EGPTHDA
-1585 AVAGAAL
+1585 TVAGAAL
-1592 DEIVVEAATPRADTK
+1592 DEIVVEAATPGANTK
-1607 RTAYKS
+1607 RTAYKA
-1613 EKLPLH
+1613 EELPLR
-1619 YDVQPEPS
+1619 YDIQPEPS

-1643 GPVGVDSPGTE
+1643 GPVGLDSPGTE

-1679 MPGAFEEDDTSSKYE
+1679 MPGAFEEDDTSDKYE
-1694 VIAPSQKMASDQ
+1694 VIAPSQKLASDQ
-1706 QIDAPDSRDI
+1706 QIDAANSRGI

-1723 LPLPSKKDKKKRDKA
+1723 QPLPSKKDKKKRDKA
-1738 AKKAPTF
+1738 AKRAPTF
-1745 DSEPSEFPTPSYEDV
+1745 DSEPSEFPTPSYEDA
-1760 QLPIYTTA
+1760 QQPIYNTA
-1768 DTSQEVISESTSKKD
+1768 DTSQEAISESTSKKD

-1807 VADDVQQPALDTS
+1807 VVDDVQLPVLDTP

-1839 RDKNSK
+1839 REKNSK
-1845 RDSSFPDEPSEA
+1845 RDFSFPDEPSEA

-1862 SYEPPETPQEEPMDY
+1862 SYEPPEAPQEEPMDY

-1889 SKRSSTFEDEPS
+1889 SKRSSTFDDEPS
-1901 EPSTPAPV
+1901 EPSTPALV

-1918 AQTPQEE
+1918 SQTPQEE

-1953 EPSTPAPVDRELQPH
+1953 EPSTPAPVEREMQRD

-1973 PQEDPDDYFLSKKD
+1973 QTPQEEPDDNFLSKKD
-1987 KKKREKALKRGTS
+1987 KKKREKSLKRGTS
-2000 ENISP
+2000 ENTSP

-2029 APKLSKKEQKKRDK
+2029 APKLSKKEQKKRDE
-2043 ESGSGEYADLATTA
+2043 ESGFGDYADLATTA

-2078 LPPTKKGKKGKKA
+2078 MPPTKKGKKGKKA
-2091 RESERDTQVIEPPAE
+2091 KEVERDTPLMEPPAE

-2140 AQEADPLADYS
+2140 AQDADPLADYS

-2207 PASYTNGNTHQQDER
+2207 PALYTNGNTHQQDER
-2222 PSHFEATAAT
+2222 PSQFETTAAT

-2251 EDDDRQYADA
+2251 EDDDRQYPDA
-2261 TAVTAF
+2261 TAATAS
-2267 MPAKAETRRVDRADR
+2267 MPAGDETSRVDRADR
-2282 GPEYEDGDRRVT
+2282 RPEYEHDDRRVT
-2294 DSPRYHSPEDDHS
+2294 DSARYHSPEDDHS

-2316 DRSSRRKSSIGKAR
+2316 DRDSRRKSSSGKTR
-2330 SEIGFAVGAD
+2330 SEISFAVGAD
-2340 EQDSHSV
+2340 EQDNRSV
-2347 AASEPMDYYDGSRKT
+2347 AASEPMDYYDGSRKA
-2362 KSRSKHEDDDAES
+2362 KSRSKHEDDDVES
-2375 VASTSSRARR
+2375 VASTSSRSRR

-2425 LSRTSTRNGDEDDGE
+2425 LSRTSTRNGDEEDGE
-2440 RKHRRKKHRDGSV
+2440 RKHRRKKHREGSV
-2453 YADDDD
+2453 YAEDDD

-2476 DEKENTEND
+2476 DEKENIESD

-2493 GDDADSRS
+2493 GDDAESRS

-2554 DLPPLPPSRPES
+2554 DLPPLPASRPES
-2566 PVTAAANV
+2566 PVTAAANL

-2590 LAEASRG
+2590 PAEASRG
-2597 VSEVSQPDQVREIA
+2597 VSEAFQSDQVREIA
-2611 QPDNN
+2611 QPDTN
-2616 DWPSDPSARDEDAA
+2616 DWPSDPSARHEGAA
-2630 FVLAGHTSLAD
+2630 FVLAGLTSLAGR
-2641 HAAVG
+2641 AAVG
-2646 PDTQNSRQARH
+2646 ADTQDSRHGRH
-2657 QSDQVG
+2657 QSDEIG
-2663 EPRSQMS
+2663 KPRSQMS
-2670 GLEVPED
+2670 GIGVPEE
-2677 WEHLPSL
+2677 WEQLPSL
-2684 PASPP
+2684 PVSPP
-2689 ASPIHNEQYSAAG
+2689 ASPIHDEQYSAAG
-2702 EMPSNVEETPS
+2702 EMPLNVQVTPS
-2713 QIVEDMQQL
+2713 QFEEDMQQL

-2729 PESPIE
+2729 PESPVE
-2735 TQHSTAGKMPSNVVE
+2735 TQHSTAGEMPCNVVE
-2750 TPSQVVEDMQQLPSL
+2750 TPSQVMEDMQQLPAL

-2773 VETPLRPGPSVRPTS
+2773 VETPFRPGPSVRPTS

-2852 EEALPSLPSS
+2852 EESLPSLPSS
-2862 KPSSL
+2862 KPSSR

-2912 GQTTPKASEFPAA
+2912 GQTTPKASEFP
-2925 TSERTARQ
+2925 TTISERTARQ

-2962 QHADDA
+2962 QLADDE

-2994 HAKSEPTAGRSAK
+2994 HAKSELTAGRSAK

-3019 LIGHNALKSCDHFD
+3019 LIGHNALKSRGHFD
-3033 AADGRRDE
+3033 AADGRGDE

-3067 APQEQSTASRK
+3067 APEEQLTAPRK

-3084 KKPATQSFLA
+3084 KKSATQSFLA
-3094 ANEDTFAQTDTTTPR
+3094 ASDDTFAQTDTTSPR
-3109 DPDQAVN
+3109 ALDQDVN

-3123 TDDDPEPV
+3123 TDGDPEPV

-3144 DQEAAQLET
+3144 DQEAAQLEA
-3153 APIVPFQ
+3153 APIVPLQ

-3178 PHQPTDSTEHTEV
+3178 LHQPTGSTEHTEI
-3191 YNAPLSEETRQIET
+3191 YSAPLSQETRHSEIE
-3205 EQPEAQDQ
+3205 QLEAQNQ
-3213 PTSTEPIP
+3213 HTPTEPIS
-3221 TNYFIAAK
+3221 TTDFIAAE

-3239 DLAMIAAEVQHAEED
+3239 DLAIAAEDQYAEED
-3254 RSLERDSATHGDALT
+3254 RSLEKDSATHRDALT
-3269 EPDDVVTAVKLQE
+3269 EPDDAVTAVKLQE

-3297 AILPQ
+3297 AILPS
-3302 SLGEDNVTLAEDAQS
+3302 SLGEDNVTRAEDAQS

-3340 PFGAAKDVPSS
+3340 PFGGAAKDVPNS
-3351 RAPSQPVKEPLGVQ
+3351 RAPSQTLKEPLATQ
-3365 KTDNTDVDTS
+3365 KTDNTDIDTS
-3375 AGGHLAVT
+3375 AGRHLAFT
-3383 DVLPEQSSETATP
+3383 DVVPEQSSEMAIP
-3396 PTQPPAEHGLAVQ
+3396 PTQPPAEHDLAVQ
-3409 VTDDPAPEL
+3409 VTDDSAGEVRQHPA
-3418 TQYPETQPEEA
+3418 TQPEEV

-3442 LKKDKKKNRE
+3442 LKKDKKKRE

-3458 AIDEEPKP
+3458 GIDEEPKP

-3471 DEPDPVEATLPS
+3471 DEPDPVEATLRS
-3483 GGEPDLVG
+3483 VGEREFLAASS
-3491 VLPEE
+3491 EE

-3504 EDLVVASPEDIALP
+3504 EDLVVAFPEDIALP
-3518 DNRDE
+3518 DSGDE
-3523 DLVVASPEDIALPDY
+3523 DLVGSSVS
-3538 RDEDLV
+3538 
-3544 ASGVALP
+3544 LP
-3551 GPEVTTELEDDTSV
+3551 GLEDTTQLEDDPSV
-3565 LGRSYLSGQVASEIE
+3565 LAMPRPSSEATVLE
-3580 MEPENSITDMAPA
+3580 GAELPRQFMSEGAPEPDNSIAEIASD
-3593 LASPVIAAK
+3593 LASPATAVK
-3602 SDVDED
+3602 PGVDEVVAMQPD
-3608 VTRQLEP
+3608 S
-3615 QTQATSEAAH
+3615 QTEETLEAAYM
-3625 VDTHRVETDRS
+3625 DTQREEADPT
-3636 VEQPDESTW
+3636 VEQLDESIW

-3650 KSKKAKKGKK
+3650 KNKKAKKGKK
-3660 SGVYEAEPI
+3660 SAVYDSEPM
-3669 VPLEEEVAPT
+3669 VPLAEEVAST
-3679 EPVQPSATNEN
+3679 KSAQPPAT
-3690 VDENLNVPET
+3690 PEHVNMPEI
-3700 PDEQSEM
+3700 PDEQSDM
-3707 PWEPPPKKKGK
+3707 LWEPPLKKRGK
-3718 KGKKSAAMLNPE
+3718 KGKKSAMLDAE
-3730 PTTPAEEDDIL
+3730 ASTPVEEEAIFAE
-3741 ADDTPLPVSLEA
+3741 DTPLPVSLEA

-3765 TFWEPTPKKK
+3765 TYWEPTPKKK

-3806 QPSASRED
+3806 QPSGTRED
-3814 SISIEA
+3814 SISTET
-3820 PVDEADIS
+3820 PVDESEIS

-3844 LQDDEPITP
+3844 LQDDEAITP

-3860 PEPIQ
+3860 SEPIQ
-3865 IPDALTDETSWE
+3865 ISALLEENHAPDALTDETSWE

-3891 KSALLDSEPV
+3891 KSALLGSEAV

-3914 ELSVSHEDNNPLE
+3914 ELSVSNEDNILLE

-3940 SKKKGKKDKN
+3940 SKKKGKKDKKG
-3950 SNKPTSLDAASAIPR
+3950 NKPTSLDAASAIPR
-3965 EEAAFAVEPAQDSA
+3965 QEEAAFAVEPVQEST
-3979 SHAELDVSE
+3979 SHAEVDVRE
-3988 TPFDNAESFWEPK
+3988 TPLEDAETLWEPK

-4017 TPTAPPE
+4017 APTAPPE
-4024 EHVSESAELPVSLAD
+4024 EHVSEPAELPVPLVEAS
-4039 ANVHETP
+4039 VHETP

-4061 GKKGKKAAQPFD
+4061 GKKGKKAAQSFD
-4073 STPLSEPLSASE
+4073 FTPLSEPPSASE
-4085 GDVKE
+4085 GDVAE
-4090 TEMPVFDDGAD
+4090 TEMPGHDDGAD
-4101 AVPPPDLQ
+4101 AIPPLDSQ
-4109 QPDDEVGVAKEINTE
+4109 QPDDEVDVAKGINTE
-4124 SAFTKKKSKK
+4124 SAFMKKKSKK
-4134 SKKAHQVLSWDDD
+4134 SKKGHQVLSWDDE
-4147 APKETSE
+4147 ASKETSE
-4154 EPSKTDDRDLDVSE
+4154 DPSKTDDRDFDVSE
-4168 AVDDATNATDE
+4168 AVDDAVNATIE
-4179 PFSGVETGLSHPE
+4179 PFSDVGTGLSNPE
-4192 PALAEDVSR
+4192 PVLAEDVSR
-4201 DVDRETVPEV
+4201 DVDLETVPEV

-4237 EMPVVSDKLDDADTD
+4237 EMPVVSDKLDDTDID
-4252 RSTVEKVD
+4252 RSTVVKVD
-4260 PMRTDIEPAVPVE
+4260 LMRTDIEPAVHVE

-4283 EYPSSTTDANQHQ
+4283 EYPSSTPEANQHD
-4296 TEGVPTRQ
+4296 TEDV
-4304 ELTSQH
+4304 LTSQGLTSQN
-4310 DENMHEERVHEDLP
+4310 DENTQEERVDEDLP
-4324 ASAPP
+4324 ASVPP
-4329 NDEQSEEASPGLSG
+4329 NDEHSEEASPGLSG
-4343 PSLLDMS
+4343 PSLLDVS
-4350 NEMSTSGADAFE
+4350 NEMSTVGADAFE
-4362 TREVDINTDV
+4362 TREADVYTDM
-4372 APERD
+4372 APEQD
-4377 NAQTVSHAAFEPSVV
+4377 TSQTVSHAAFEPSVV
-4392 DDEAERI
+4392 DDELEPIA
-4399 PQSSFVPSESMT
+4399 QLSFVPSEDAT
-4411 STALPDEAEPD
+4411 ATALPDEAEPD

-4443 VDVESEPLDPTF
+4443 VDVESEAPNTTF
-4455 LPERHEMSTDPAAEA
+4455 TPEPHEVNTDPAAEA

-4498 KKAEQ
+4498 KRAEQ
-4503 GDNDSFNAP
+4503 GGNDSFDAP
-4512 ITYSDTTSS
+4512 ITYSDTPSS
-4521 ERDAAAVASGT
+4521 ERDAAAVVSET
-4532 TNALAESPPPASA
+4532 TNVLAESPPRASA
-4545 AVHGAVGL
+4545 AQEDAVGV
-4553 ESQLDRHDAPSIRH
+4553 ESRLDGHDAPFIRH
-4567 IEGEVSSPIPGPEE
+4567 IEGDESSPTPVLDE
-4581 DESTLVRTASP
+4581 DESTLARTASP
-4592 PLDPAAE
+4592 PPDSAAE

-4617 PVDDF
+4617 PIDDF
-4622 ASGVYPDAPN
+4622 ASGVYPDAPIA
-4632 GDTHPTA
+4632 DTHPTA
-4639 PMQPEASTPTAEE
+4639 PMQSEALAPTAEE

-4661 YSAPWSNATE
+4661 PSAPWSNEVE
-4671 HMVSEELPALPQS
+4671 HMVSEELPPLPPS
-4684 PVVTTMEE
+4684 PVVTAMDE

-4697 AGDDDMLSHTTKPDI
+4697 ARDDDMLSRTASPDI
-4712 KPEPV
+4712 KPEPI
-4717 EVAPVVEEQHWPSSD
+4717 EVGPVVEEQHWPSSV
-4732 DVHDPAQNTSQHSE
+4732 DVHDPAQNITSQHSE
-4746 DAISLP
+4746 EAISLP
-4752 TVYAAGVPSAV
+4752 TVYAAGEPSAV
-4763 LLAGVDDPAG
+4763 LLAGVDDAAG
-4773 EESMPHES
+4773 EESMPYEN
-4781 YSKPAKKGK
+4781 YSKPGKKAKKKG
-4790 KKEKKAAFFAADDW
+4790 KKAAFFAADDW
-4804 TEDPAT
+4804 TEEPVA
-4810 EDSSLAGDNDT
+4810 EDSSPAGDNDP
-4821 ASRTTVGLIAGAAAL
+4821 ASRAIVGLAAGSAAL
-4836 ATAAFTAPHEQ
+4836 ATAALLVPHEQ
-4847 APEPPLPSTKRSK
+4847 APEFPLPSTKRSK
-4860 KDKRKSKASS
+4860 KDKRKSKASN
-4870 WAALDY
+4870 WAALDE

-4884 APNSVMV
+4884 ASNSVVV
-4891 DNEPP
+4891 DNEPT
-4896 STSADTQR
+4896 SISADTQR
-4904 QEGIDVEPDI
+4904 EEGTGVERDI
-4914 SDTQWPTSPGGE
+4914 SDAQWSTPLGDE
-4926 SLDRVQDAQ
+4926 ALDRSQDAQ
-4935 PEDKNEHI
+4935 PEDRNEHI

-4952 TKPSKKDKR
+4952 TTTKPSKKDER
-4961 RAKAE
+4961 RAKE
-4966 ASQAWGDESTRD
+4966 ASQVWEGESTRD
-4978 TNMADEA
+4978 TNMADETEA
-4985 KVNSLPEV
+4985 NSLPEL
-4993 ASYDAQP
+4993 ASFDLQP
-5000 MHGAFGDRTS
+5000 VHSAFNDLTS
-5010 TSEEPRELAGG
+5010 KSEEPRELAGD
-5021 PGHTSDSNIGQEQSP
+5021 PGHTSNTNVGQEQSP

-5057 RDEPLQ
+5057 RDELLQ

-5076 MIPEDDAELA
+5076 TIPEDDAELA
-5086 QHVEEQREAS
+5086 QHVDEQRDSSSSALDREM
-5096 TAAINQET
+5096 TM
-5104 TVLQSEEPSVDGG
+5104 LQSEEPSVDEG

-5133 RKANTTAAEP
+5133 RKAKATAAE
-5143 SDIPQEDSY
+5143 STDIPQEDSY
-5152 ENFHQDLPENA
+5152 ENSHQNQPENV
-5163 SDGLRPVTD
+5163 SDGLKPVTE
-5172 EHGEVLESAAEVP
+5172 EHGEVLESAVEVP
-5185 FPQAVPFD
+5185 FPQAVPND

-5228 DAAADT
+5228 DAADGLT
-5234 IVNTTF
+5234 VNTTF

-5267 ATQEEWPANV
+5267 ATQEEWSANV
-5277 ATKRSKKDKRKNKL
+5277 STKRSKKDKRKNKL
-5291 SEMDTTQTESAP
+5291 SEMDTKQTESTP

-5314 ENVDDVNTPTTA
+5314 GNVDDVNTPTTA

-5338 PTSRDDQPTEIGG
+5338 PTSRDDQPTDFGG
-5351 SEIHVPA
+5351 SETPVPA
-5358 AENPMP
+5358 ADTPMP

-5391 ATPTIAE
+5391 ATPAMAE
-5398 QPLPVTSAYDDAITS
+5398 QPLPVTSAYDDVTTS
-5413 RDVPASNDMR
+5413 RDISASNDMR
-5423 GPSPATEDPIAYSW
+5423 GPSPATEDPTANSW
-5437 PAPAAYTD
+5437 PTPAAYTD

-5456 AETDVDWPAPVTT
+5456 VETNVDWPASVAN

-5479 KNSGFASP
+5479 KTSGFAPP

-5500 DEFALARDDHDDVPM
+5500 DEFALVRDDHDNVPVH
-5515 QSSDH
+5515 SLDH
-5520 EAMLVDASPSLADA
+5520 EAIVVDASPSLADA

-5542 QPEHLAEEQDVEWP
+5542 QPEHPAEEQDAEWP

-5578 PSMSREAIPAHTE
+5578 PSMSTEAIPAHTE
-5591 PVAGIEPAI
+5591 PLAELEPAI
-5600 EPIQTSIQPDM
+5600 EPIQPSIQPVV
-5611 PLVDSEAVEA
+5611 PLVDLEAVEA
-5621 SLSPVTEQ
+5621 SLSAATEQ
-5629 PAVLVE
+5629 PTVLVE

-5647 DKKKAK
+5647 DKKRAK
-5653 KSDQLVT
+5653 KSDQFVT
-5660 PVEPTKPATEHV
+5660 PVEPTEPATEHV
-5672 DDEDGLRSAPDQP
+5672 DDEGGLRSAPDQP

-5693 AEESASHAT
+5693 AEESTSHAT
-5702 PDLNDSQP
+5702 PDLDDSQP
-5710 STMMGE
+5710 SPVTGE

-5727 KEKRK
+5727 KDKRK
-5732 PQPAFLSQTTDDAE
+5732 AQSAFLSQTTDDAE
-5746 NEVTDVQPEF
+5746 KEATDVQPEF
-5756 ALAQSIDVEDEA
+5756 GPARSINVEDEA
-5768 TDKNLPYHDQTIENH
+5768 MERYLPQYDAPIEND
-5783 DSLGP
+5783 DSPAP

-5805 QDHQHADA
+5805 QDHQDADA
-5813 PVVVPH
+5813 PVVVPP
-5819 VAQERSS
+5819 VAQERASS
-5826 SETLYGR
+5826 QTLHDR
-5833 PQSPQQQTIE
+5833 PQSPQQHILE
-5843 DGPPAVFERQIAEES
+5843 DGPLAVFERQIVEES
-5858 PVSRSVDPDVN
+5858 PVSRSVDPDVQ

-5891 DPDLVVDDVTFHR
+5891 DPDLVVNDATFHR

-5920 STITSKRKKKGK
+5920 FTTTSKRKKKGK

-5953 ESFTEYNES
+5953 KSFTENDES

-5974 DVAHSLQ
+5974 DVAHSLE
-5981 QSGFDPLLLQQ
+5981 QSGFDSLLLQQ
-5992 AMSSHGATSNDVTE
+5992 AMSSRGAMSNDVTE
-6006 DDTGISFSTSRR
+6006 DDNGISFSTSRR

-6025 KAAAARGENLTL
+6025 KAAARGETLTL
-6037 DTGVGP
+6037 DTGIGP
-6043 DEDTSAT
+6043 DEGTSAT
-6050 HETPS
+6050 HEAPS
-6055 LETERQL
+6055 LENERQL
-6062 GTHHDLLQQDSLDS
+6062 GTHHDLLQQDSVDS

-6081 VFDNDIAP
+6081 VFNNDITP
-6089 THEAPLQYPAE
+6089 THEAPLQHPAE
-6100 HATEPRRV
+6100 HATEPEL
-6108 GDPAVPTSAADETVI
+6108 GEPAVPTSAADETVI

-6130 VAGDRELDMDEM
+6130 VSGDRELDMDEM

-6155 KKKKQRA
+6155 KKKKQKA

-6167 ERAPTPPFITPL
+6167 ERAPTPPFMTPL
-6179 QESMPG
+6179 QELMPG
-6185 PENALTLEAVP
+6185 PDNAPTPAAVP
-6196 DHAAIGSRDLP
+6196 GHAVIASRDLP
-6207 ESQHFDVP
+6207 ASQEFDVP

-6226 PDDTSSKVHNIFP
+6226 PDDTSSKVHNLFP

-6264 GRSDLLH
+6264 GRSDMLH

-6276 QSLLEPPG
+6276 QSLVEPPG
-6284 QKASST
+6284 QKPSPT
-6290 GEGPSPPD
+6290 GEGPLD
-6298 DMNPDNPHDERV
+6298 DTMISDDRHNERA
-6310 TERAIAPP
+6310 TERAIAPA
-6318 WSFAALDSPRAR
+6318 WSFAALDSPRAP
-6330 PESPVLPTKQHE
+6330 PESPILPTKQHE

-6356 LNRQSVDSAGSA
+6356 LNRQSLESAGSA
-6368 SHGIHTSVSRESL
+6368 SRGIHTSVSRESL

-6399 WDLSVLKQRSS
+6399 WDLSVPKQRPSDETPSS
-6410 DGTPNIAAEN
+6410 AAEHSHTA
-6420 SRTPSRDIAATPL
+6420 SREIAATPL

-6447 PPAILR
+6447 PPANLR
-6453 AKPDTLYS
+6453 AKPDSLHS
-6461 PSQERRSESDYFT
+6461 PSQERRSESDYFM
-6474 QTDAEPQATPTR
+6474 QTNAESQATPTR
-6486 SASSSGPHGH
+6486 SASSSRPHSH
-6496 PPVSSPSNGPLSPRT
+6496 PPVSSPSSGPLSPRM

-6555 TLSPFRPT
+6555 VLSPFRPT
-6563 VTVPANDSRS
+6563 VTIPATDMRS

-6705 VAGAAGA
+6705 IAGAAGA

-6720 SDLCRLHA
+6720 SDLSRLHA
-6728 RAADSLMQ
+6728 TAADSLMQ

-6785 NVERNHEATSYQRDV
+6785 NVERNHEATSYQQDV

-6864 LHAEH
+6864 LQAEH

-6879 NRELDLSRQ
+6879 SRELDVSRQ

-7051 EKILAEIGPPRA
+7051 EKILAEVGPPRA